1 MKRVVSVS
9 LGSSK
14 RDKTSQIEI
23 LGQSFEIS
31 RTGTDGD
38 MEKFAQL
45 VRELDGKVDAIGLG
59 GIDRYVWTDKRRYT
73 FRDAERLALNAKVTP
88 VVDGSGVKNTL
99 ERKTIHY
106 LQDHGLVDFGK
117 SKVLVMSAVDRFG
130 MAQAIAGLSK
140 QVVYGDLMFAL
151 GIPIPIRSYGAL
163 RVVAGALLPIVCRLP
178 FKWLYPTGEK
188 QEKAAPKY
196 TKYFEWAD
204 VIAGDYHFIKRAMP
218 TVESGALAG
227 KVIVTNTVT
236 EEDKQMLTDRK
247 VKLLVTATP
256 EYDGRHYA
264 TNVLEGVLVTLLGK
278 KPEDVTVEDYEALLA
293 RMDWKP
299 TISILSQPS
308 AVSSQQSE
316 QAADSRQ
323 PTAD

>member
-31 RTGTDGD
+31 RIGTDGD

-45 VRELDGKVDAIGLG
+45 VRELDGNVAAIGLG

-73 FRDAERLALNAKVTP
+73 FRDAERLAVNAKVTP
-88 VVDGSGVKNTL
+88 IVDGSGVKNTL
-99 ERKTIHY
+99 ERKTIDY
-106 LQDHGLVDFGK
+106 LQDNGLADFSK

-130 MAQAIAGLSK
+130 MAQTIAKLSK
-140 QVVYGDLMFAL
+140 QVIYGDLMFAL
-151 GIPIPIRSYGAL
+151 GVPIPMRTYGTV
-163 RVVAGALLPIVCRLP
+163 RVAAAVLLPIICRLP

-188 QEKAAPKY
+188 QEKVVPKY
-196 TKYFEWAD
+196 TKYFRWAD
-204 VIAGDYHFIKRAMP
+204 VIAGDWHFIKRAMP

-236 EEDKQMLTDRK
+236 EEDKQMLIDRG

-264 TNVLEGVLVTLLGK
+264 TNVLEGVLITLLGK
-278 KPEDVTVEDYEALLA
+278 KPEDVTIQDYEALLA
-293 RMDWKP
+293 KMNWEP
-299 TISILSQPS
+299 TISKLG
-308 AVSSQQSE
+308 
-316 QAADSRQ
+316 
-323 PTAD
+323 

>member
-9 LGSSK
+9 LGSSE

-23 LGQSFEIS
+23 LDQSFEIS

-38 MEKFAQL
+38 MEKFAKL
-45 VRELDGKVDAIGLG
+45 VRELDGNVEAIGLG

-99 ERKTIHY
+99 ERKTIEY
-106 LQDHGLVDFGK
+106 LQDNGLVDFGK

-130 MAQAIAGLSK
+130 MAQTIARLSK

-151 GIPIPIRSYGAL
+151 GIPIPMRSYGTL

-188 QEKAAPKY
+188 QEKVAPKY
-196 TKYFEWAD
+196 TKYFGWAD

-218 TVESGALAG
+218 AVESGALAG

-299 TISILSQPS
+299 TISKLS
-308 AVSSQQSE
+308 
-316 QAADSRQ
+316 
-323 PTAD
+323 